1 MRKKARHRRTP
12 DQHRRRWEVIGTGM
26 GMAIGGAMAA
36 AFVPG
41 GTPSAHNPVALA
53 ASDDAVT
60 DLAQAID
67 PDSSMAAELAAPA
80 ASDDAV
86 TGLAAAAAT
95 LPPQVG
101 DIDDAFTQLIAGID
115 GNAFTADGTPNDIL
129 GILANQINTDLA
141 NTVYGP
147 EINTI
152 ATQIVC
158 ADTPSCVDS
167 LSITPLAS
175 GDDPFTAALQYWE
188 QLTSAFFVATPGA
201 DDYLATLAADA
212 DAEVADTV
220 LGPELY
226 TIVEQIISGLSTI
239 G

>member
-1 MRKKARHRRTP
+1 MSKYSRHRRAP
-12 DQHRRRWEVIGTGM
+12 DQHRRRREVIGTGVSI
-26 GMAIGGAMAA
+26 AVGGAMAA
-36 AFVPG
+36 AFVSTGTASADDLLGSAG
-41 GTPSAHNPVALA
+41 G
-53 ASDDAVT
+53 
-60 DLAQAID
+60 
-67 PDSSMAAELAAPA
+67 
-80 ASDDAV
+80 
-86 TGLAAAAAT
+86 AAAT
-95 LPPQVG
+95 DAVSAAALPAQ
-101 DIDDAFTQLIAGID
+101 DENDDAFTELIAGID
-115 GNAFTADGTPNDIL
+115 GNAFTADGTPNDLL
-129 GILANQINTDLA
+129 GILASEINTDLA

-167 LSITPLAS
+167 LSITPLAT

-188 QLTSAFFVATPGA
+188 QLTSGFFFPAAGA

-226 TIVEQIISGLSTI
+226 TIVEQIISGLNTI
-239 G
+239 DPASFVP